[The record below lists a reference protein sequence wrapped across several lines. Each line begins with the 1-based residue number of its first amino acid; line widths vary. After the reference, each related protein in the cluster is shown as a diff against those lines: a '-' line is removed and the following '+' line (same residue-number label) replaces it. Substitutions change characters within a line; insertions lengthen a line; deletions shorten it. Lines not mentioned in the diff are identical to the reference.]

1 MVRTSTIL
9 PAARRTAAAA
19 SSTRERRLRK
29 LVAENVR
36 LSRELKELKRLRR
49 WARQDTLTGLPNRRL
64 FEERLEEEL
73 SRSEREPSQE
83 GAVLVVDVNE
93 LKWVREQLGHSG
105 GDAALQEVARVLRGA
120 LRAADLCC
128 RTGGDEFMIL
138 LPETS
143 AAGARLAMARL
154 RASVIRVGARQN
166 IPLSISIGM
175 SSWPADGQAVADLIH
190 TADLARDV
198 EKRRIATQGRR
209 RRPRAPRPL
218 ALVR

>member
-9 PAARRTAAAA
+9 PATRRTALIA
-19 SSTRERRLRK
+19 SSTTDRRLRK

-36 LSRELKELKRLRR
+36 LTRELKELKRLRR
-49 WARQDTLTGLPNRRL
+49 WARQDSLTGLPNRRL

-73 SRSEREPSQE
+73 SRSERDPSQQ
-83 GAVLVVDVNE
+83 GAILVVDVNE
-93 LKWVREQLGHSG
+93 LKWVKEQFGQAV
-105 GDAALQEVARVLRGA
+105 GDAALQETARVLRGT

-143 AAGARLAMARL
+143 AAGARQAMARL
-154 RASVIRVGARQN
+154 RVSVIRSGARQD
-166 IPLSISIGM
+166 IPLSISVGM
-175 SSWPADGQAVADLIH
+175 SSWPADGQLVSDLLYS
-190 TADLARDV
+190 ADLAMEA
-198 EKRRIATQGRR
+198 EKRRIAAQGRR
-209 RRPRAPRPL
+209 RPPRAPRPL

>member
-1 MVRTSTIL
+1 M
-9 PAARRTAAAA
+9 
-19 SSTRERRLRK
+19 
-29 LVAENVR
+29 
-36 LSRELKELKRLRR
+36 
-49 WARQDTLTGLPNRRL
+49 
-64 FEERLEEEL
+64 
-73 SRSEREPSQE
+73 
-83 GAVLVVDVNE
+83 NE
-93 LKWVREQLGHSG
+93 LKWVKDQLGHAG
-105 GDAALQEVARVLRGA
+105 GDAVLQETARVLRGT

-154 RASVIRVGARQN
+154 RASVIRAGARQN

-175 SSWPADGQAVADLIH
+175 SSWPADGQAVADLIR

-209 RRPRAPRPL
+209 RPPRARRPL